1 MNNSR
6 AVFSSRLVI
15 PVIAVAI
22 VLGVGIIFASDSV
35 RALEILTVLGIIVIG
50 TLVASDRWK
59 KRNISF
65 IVYMAEAIIFGFA
78 PLAGWIFHVDFY
90 FSHTVVTISNTIAL
104 VSILAMYMGEEVVLR
119 SRKTAPAAP
128 ASVNKASR
136 ATLGSWFTEP
146 LSPKETD
153 RLVWLTFTLSLMGFL
168 CLLFGQRLSIDE
180 MINTGRMDLRLEL
193 LAASDFLQTLARG
206 LVVVSMVPIYVAL
219 SSGRHKLVFWSLVAL
234 NLLATGILGERS
246 YVLYVFAP
254 VLFQYVAM
262 RKKEARAGVFW
273 VGLLGVL
280 FVLGVIGILHVFRYR
295 VRRDFQ
301 TVVNVVAAPQSYEF
315 MLYEPQSDLNNRVAL
330 YNAVDLFPRQHDWL
344 YGNTY
349 KTILLF
355 WLPASMSGGLKEDT
369 MYIFAYAV
377 SRDPATL
384 REGGSAHPTLP
395 GDLYINFGYFF
406 WIGAFLWGCLFGWI
420 HKLISRHKND
430 VAHNLIGSAW
440 VYFLLLSVR
449 GSIYQSF
456 MAFLYCGLYLAAITW
471 FVKVMWVPDRE
482 AQQWNLA
489 HLRPRQPRQGSL
501 R

>member
-15 PVIAVAI
+15 PAIAVSI
-22 VLGVGIIFASDSV
+22 VLGIGILFASDSV
-35 RALEILTVLGIIVIG
+35 GALEILTVLGIIVIG

-65 IVYMAEAIIFGFA
+65 IVYMAEAIIFGYV
-78 PLAGWIFHVDFY
+78 PLAGWIFNVDFQ
-90 FSHTVVTISNTIAL
+90 FSVTVVTISNTIAL

-128 ASVNKASR
+128 ASVNEASR

-168 CLLFGQRLSIDE
+168 YLLFGRGLSIGE
-180 MINTGRMDLRLEL
+180 MISREGAELRLEFIAEL
-193 LAASDFLQTLARG
+193 SGTLARG
-206 LVVVSMVPIYVAL
+206 MVSVGMVAIYLAL

-234 NLLATGILGERS
+234 DLLAIVVFTERS
-246 YVLYVFAP
+246 YVLYFFAP

-262 RKKEARAGVFW
+262 RKKEARAGVYW
-273 VGLLGVL
+273 VGLIGVL
-280 FVLGVIGILHVFRYR
+280 FVLTVVGILHVFRWQ

-301 TVVNVVAAPQSYEF
+301 TFVNVVTDPQSYEF
-315 MLYEPQSDLNNRVAL
+315 VFYHPASTLNSRVAL

-355 WLPASMSGGLKEDT
+355 WLPASMSGGLKVDT

-384 REGGSAHPTLP
+384 RERGSDHPTLP

-430 VAHNLIGSAW
+430 VVHNLIGSAW
-440 VYFLLLSVR
+440 VYFLLLSVK

-471 FVKVMWVPDRE
+471 FVKVIWVPGRE
-482 AQQWNLA
+482 GQQWNLA
-489 HLRPRQPRQGSL
+489 HLRPRQGAL

>member
-6 AVFSSRLVI
+6 AVFSSRLAI
-15 PVIAVAI
+15 PAIAVAI

-168 CLLFGQRLSIDE
+168 YLLFGQALSIQE
-180 MINTGRMDLRLEL
+180 MINTGRMELRLEL
-193 LAASDFLQTLARG
+193 LPDLSGTLARG
-206 LVVVSMVPIYVAL
+206 LVIVSMVAMYLAL
-219 SSGRHKLVFWSLVAL
+219 SSGRHKLVFWTLVAL
-234 NLLATGILGERS
+234 NLLATGIFGERS

-254 VLFQYVAM
+254 VFFQYVAM

-273 VGLLGVL
+273 VGLMGVL
-280 FVLGVIGILHVFRYR
+280 FVLGVLGILHVFRWQ
-295 VRRDFQ
+295 VRRNFQ
-301 TVVNVVAAPQSYEF
+301 TFVNVVTDSRTYEF
-315 MLYEPQSDLNNRVAL
+315 VLYEPLSDLNNRLAL

-355 WLPASMSGGLKEDT
+355 WLPSSMSGGLKEDT

-384 REGGSAHPTLP
+384 RERGSMHPTLP

-406 WIGAFLWGCLFGWI
+406 WVGAFLWGCLFGWI

-430 VAHNLIGSAW
+430 VVHNLIGSAW

-456 MAFLYCGLYLAAITW
+456 LAFAACGIFLATVTW
-471 FVKVMWVPDRE
+471 FVKVIWVPGRE

>member
-15 PVIAVAI
+15 PAIAVAI

-35 RALEILTVLGIIVIG
+35 RALEMLTVLGIIVIG

-65 IVYMAEAIIFGFA
+65 IVYMSEAIIFGYA
-78 PLAGWIFHVDFY
+78 PLAGWIFHVDLQ
-90 FSHTVVTISNTIAL
+90 FSNTVVTISNTIAL
-104 VSILAMYMGEEVVLR
+104 VSILAMYMGEEVVSR

-128 ASVNKASR
+128 ASVNEASR

-168 CLLFGQRLSIDE
+168 YLLFGQGLSIDE
-180 MINTGRMDLRLEL
+180 MSNTGRIELRLEL
-193 LAASDFLQTLARG
+193 VSVLSQTLARG
-206 LVVVSMVPIYVAL
+206 LVVVGMVAIYLAL
-219 SSGRHKLVFWSLVAL
+219 SSGRHKLVFWTLVAL
-234 NLLATGILGERS
+234 NLLATGIFGERS
-246 YVLYVFAP
+246 YVLFFFAP

-273 VGLLGVL
+273 VGLMGVL
-280 FVLGVIGILHVFRYR
+280 FVLGVLGILHVFRWQ

-301 TVVNVVAAPQSYEF
+301 TFVNVVTDSRTYEF
-315 MLYEPQSDLNNRVAL
+315 VLYEPLSDLNNRVAL

-355 WLPASMSGGLKEDT
+355 WLPASMSGGLKVDT
-369 MYIFAYAV
+369 MYIFAHAV

-384 REGGSAHPTLP
+384 REHGSAHPTLP
-395 GDLYINFGYFF
+395 GDLYLNFGYFF

-430 VAHNLIGSAW
+430 VVHNLIGSAW
-440 VYFLLLSVR
+440 VYFLVLSVR

-456 MAFLYCGLYLAAITW
+456 MAFLYCGLYLVAITW
-471 FVKVMWVPDRE
+471 FVKVIWVPGRE

-489 HLRPRQPRQGSL
+489 HLRPRQGSL